1 MSDRPQP
8 FSILKSKKYAVP
20 LVSVA
25 VLYPA
30 VGGGLAFAWLDS
42 GNFDPRRIAEHEDYS
57 SQPAAIA
64 NELQSNRIVAAD
76 AGQ

>member
-1 MSDRPQP
+1 MAVRGVLES
-8 FSILKSKKYAVP
+8 FVKSKKYAVP

-25 VLYPA
+25 VLHPYF
-30 VGGGLAFAWLDS
+30 GGSLAFAWLNGS
-42 GNFDPRRIAEHEDYS
+42 HFDPRKIAEQANLR

-64 NELQSNRIVAAD
+64 AELRFNGVASG